1 MTAPDGAR
9 SEARFFKAEAAGPGL
24 LVLPAMGVNARAY
37 DRLGEELA
45 AAGVTTLVMELRG
58 GGSSSLRARRGVD
71 YGYAELIDDMVQHL
85 ELLRAR
91 VQGPVSV
98 LGHSLGGHLAT
109 AGLARWLQPGAKL
122 IVIASGTVHHRA
134 WQGLQRLGVLVGTQ
148 LAQVLARGLGF
159 YPGHRL
165 GFGGLQGRSL
175 IIDWS
180 NSSRTGVFTSQRDGA
195 LEHRLEELEVDVL
208 ALHVQGDTFA
218 PRSTTEGLLR
228 KLKKAKVKWANVMPP
243 SEPRKMN
250 PHFRWLKDPSAAV
263 NEVKQ
268 FLSPSPFGTQRA
280 ATDGEGGGG
289 LERAR

>member
-1 MTAPDGAR
+1 MTAPDGAK
-9 SEARFFKAEAAGPGL
+9 SEARFFKAEAEGPGL

-45 AAGVTTLVMELRG
+45 AAGITTLIVELRG
-58 GGSSSLRARRGVD
+58 GGTSSLRAKRGVD
-71 YGYAELIDDMVQHL
+71 FGYAELIDDMVQHL
-85 ELLRAR
+85 ELLRSR
-91 VQGPVSV
+91 VKGPVSV

-109 AGLARWLQPGAKL
+109 AGLAKWLKPGAKM
-122 IVIASGTVHHRA
+122 IVIASGTVHHQA
-134 WQGLQRLGVLVGTQ
+134 WTGPQKIGVLIGTQ
-148 LAQVLARGLGF
+148 LAQVIARGLGF

-195 LEHRLEELEVDVL
+195 LEHGLEVLELEVL

-243 SEPRKMN
+243 KEPRKMN
-250 PHFRWLKDPSAAV
+250 PHFRWLKDPSLAV
-263 NEVKQ
+263 AEIVP
-268 FLSPSPFGTQRA
+268 FLSSSPIGR
-280 ATDGEGGGG
+280 GSG
-289 LERAR
+289 